1 MTTTM
6 RMQSAMTTDAD
17 LRALTQPG
25 TLTLRI
31 DKMKRAFALLLM
43 TTGLC
48 AGLGAGS
55 VVLAAGQGLPL
66 RPDASPTSWLG
77 PGAPLTLID
86 DDGDEGEGSWF
97 WSLSD
102 DDDDD
107 DDDCEEDDDDEG
119 GDDCSAR
126 AADNAAKA
134 ATVPPPQNGLFTDGA
149 APVVTSN

>member
-1 MTTTM
+1 
-6 RMQSAMTTDAD
+6 
-17 LRALTQPG
+17 
-25 TLTLRI
+25 
-31 DKMKRAFALLLM
+31 MKRAFALLLM

-55 VVLAAGQGLPL
+55 AVLAAGQGLPL
-66 RPDASPTSWLG
+66 RPDASLTSRPG

-119 GDDCSAR
+119 GDDCSAG

-134 ATVPPPQNGLFTDGA
+134 GTVAPPKNGLFTDGT
-149 APVVTSN
+149 APVVKSN